1 MFQTLN
7 ALTLNTQSSKLKLQM
22 FKHTKKAYI
31 KSTETFGATS
41 TKLQC
46 DKNKTM
52 GQRMKQQA
60 WKP

>member
-1 MFQTLN
+1 
-7 ALTLNTQSSKLKLQM
+7 M

-46 DKNKTM
+46 DKNKIM